1 MNWKYFFNPFLKFSE
16 RYLLLIGILSVIAGS
31 FIGMLCSVTFDGV
44 FSTHPS
50 VRTFAESLKENI
62 INVSVVFILLL
73 ILGKIINRKTRLI
86 DILAISMI
94 YRIPLY
100 LSAFFVKLPVL
111 DRVIEKIEVHKDHLA
126 NLKFDPMELVLILG
140 ISSVLMI
147 FLAYAVILLVNGF
160 RTATNLKKWPY
171 YIAFVIVLLA
181 AEIISQTLITN
192 F

>member
-31 FIGMLCSVTFDGV
+31 LIGMIISVTFDGV
-44 FSTHPS
+44 FSIHPAA
-50 VRTFAESLKENI
+50 RTFAESLKENT
-62 INVSVVFILLL
+62 INVSVVFISLL

-181 AEIISQTLITN
+181 AEVISQTLITN

>member
-31 FIGMLCSVTFDGV
+31 FIGMICSVTFDGV

-50 VRTFAESLKENI
+50 VRTFAESLKENV

-73 ILGKIINRKTRLI
+73 ILGKIINMKTRLI

-126 NLKFDPMELVLILG
+126 NLKFDPVELVLILG

-160 RTATNLKKWPY
+160 RTATNLKKWSY

>member
-31 FIGMLCSVTFDGV
+31 FIGMICSVTFDGV

-50 VRTFAESLKENI
+50 VRTFAESLKENV

-126 NLKFDPMELVLILG
+126 NLEFDPLELVLILG

>member
-31 FIGMLCSVTFDGV
+31 FIGMICSVTFDGV

-50 VRTFAESLKENI
+50 VRTFAESLKENV

-73 ILGKIINRKTRLI
+73 ILGKIINMKTRLI

-126 NLKFDPMELVLILG
+126 NLEFDPLELVLILG

>member
-31 FIGMLCSVTFDGV
+31 FIGMICSVTFDGV

-50 VRTFAESLKENI
+50 VRTFAESLKENV

-73 ILGKIINRKTRLI
+73 ILGKIINMKTRLI

-111 DRVIEKIEVHKDHLA
+111 DRVIEKIEVHKDHLT
-126 NLKFDPMELVLILG
+126 NLEFDPLELVLILG

>member
-31 FIGMLCSVTFDGV
+31 FIGMICSVTFDGV

-50 VRTFAESLKENI
+50 VRTFAESLKENV

-73 ILGKIINRKTRLI
+73 ILGKIINMKTRLI

-126 NLKFDPMELVLILG
+126 NLEFDPLELVLILG

-160 RTATNLKKWPY
+160 RTATNLKKWSY

>member
-31 FIGMLCSVTFDGV
+31 FIGMICSVTFDGV